1 MQHCL
6 FIFYQDIITKMLH
19 VDPHQRLTAPQ
30 VSHQFITFYAQLKI
44 QVPAV
49 PFTANASLEVFTR
62 KKQNVWEL
70 IKKRQTVGNILWK
83 YWAYFEVVLC
93 RLFLVAQSRFQQR
106 LRRIFFFV
114 DDVL

>member
-30 VSHQFITFYAQLKI
+30 VSHRFNTFYAQLKI

-49 PFTANASLEVFTR
+49 PFTANASLEVFTKR
-62 KKQNVWEL
+62 KK
-70 IKKRQTVGNILWK
+70 KKKHVGTN
-83 YWAYFEVVLC
+83 
-93 RLFLVAQSRFQQR
+93 
-106 LRRIFFFV
+106 
-114 DDVL
+114 

>member
-30 VSHQFITFYAQLKI
+30 VSHQFNIFYAQLKI

-62 KKQNVWEL
+62 KKTKKTNMWEL
-70 IKKRQTVGNILWK
+70 IKKRQTVGNIL
-83 YWAYFEVVLC
+83 
-93 RLFLVAQSRFQQR
+93 
-106 LRRIFFFV
+106 
-114 DDVL
+114 